1 MMTDGRKDGEG
12 DKKGR
17 SRLRSNQIIAL
28 TCFGMFAG
36 MIGLAY
42 AAVPLYRAFCQVTG
56 YGGTTRR
63 ATQGASHV
71 LDRRIEVR
79 FDANTRDGLDWDFH
93 PAQRSI
99 EMKIGE
105 TREIHYTAH
114 NKLDVPARGR
124 ALFNVTPEWTGAY
137 FNKIQCFCFS
147 DLTLKPGETRDLP
160 VVFFVDPAIVK
171 ASEAKGL
178 TTITLSYSM
187 FPIDSTKTSSVGKN
201 QISVSETGSQKETT
215 NSATHIGG

>member
-1 MMTDGRKDGEG
+1 MAEEREHNGPSGPERRRKNV
-12 DKKGR
+12 
-17 SRLRSNQIIAL
+17 SRIIAV
-28 TCFGMFAG
+28 TCFGVFVG

-56 YGGTTRR
+56 YGGTTKR
-63 ATQGASHV
+63 AEQGASHV

-79 FDANTRDGLDWDFH
+79 FDANTREGLDWDFH
-93 PAQRSI
+93 PVERSI
-99 EMKIGE
+99 EMKIGA

-114 NKLDVPARGR
+114 NRTNVQTRGR
-124 ALFNVTPEWTGAY
+124 AIFNVTPEWTGAY

-147 DLTLKPGETRDLP
+147 DLTLKPGESQDLP

-171 ASEAKGL
+171 AAEAKGL

-187 FPIDSTKTSSVGKN
+187 FPVDSTRTSSVG
-201 QISVSETGSQKETT
+201 QSEISASKTGSQKQTT

>member
-1 MMTDGRKDGEG
+1 MMADTRENNERRGPEHRK
-12 DKKGR
+12 R
-17 SRLRSNQIIAL
+17 NVSRMIAA
-28 TCFGMFAG
+28 TCFGVFVG

-42 AAVPLYRAFCQVTG
+42 AAVPLYRAFCQATG
-56 YGGTTRR
+56 YGGTTKR
-63 ATQGASHV
+63 AVQGASHV

-79 FDANTRDGLDWDFH
+79 FDANTRDGLNWDFH
-93 PAQRSI
+93 PVDRSI
-99 EMKIGE
+99 TMKIGA

-114 NKLDVPARGR
+114 NETGVATRGR
-124 ALFNVTPEWTGAY
+124 AIFNVTPEWTGAY

-147 DLTLKPGETRDLP
+147 DLTLKPGEKRDLP

-171 ASEAKGL
+171 APEAKGL

-187 FPIDSTKTSSVGKN
+187 FPIDSTKTSSVGQN
-201 QISVSETGSQKETT
+201 TIPVSATGSQKETT

>member
-1 MMTDGRKDGEG
+1 MEDGREKSELNGP
-12 DKKGR
+12 GR
-17 SRLRSNQIIAL
+17 RRKNVSRVIAV
-28 TCFGMFAG
+28 TCFGVFVG

-79 FDANTRDGLDWDFH
+79 FDANMRDGLKWDFH
-93 PAQRSI
+93 PVQRSI

-114 NKLDVPARGR
+114 NRLDVPTRGR
-124 ALFNVTPEWTGAY
+124 AIFNVTPEWTGAY

-178 TTITLSYSM
+178 TSITLSYSM
-187 FPIDSTKTSSVGKN
+187 FPIDSTKTSSVGQNK
-201 QISVSETGSQKETT
+201 ISASETGSQKQTT
-215 NSATHIGG
+215 NSANIGG

>member
-1 MMTDGRKDGEG
+1 MMAAGRKNQGLNDPGR
-12 DKKGR
+12 KKSSANR
-17 SRLRSNQIIAL
+17 IIAV

-56 YGGTTRR
+56 YDGTTRR
-63 ATQGASHV
+63 AAHGASHV
-71 LDRRIEVR
+71 LDRSIEVR
-79 FDANTRDGLDWDFH
+79 FDANMRDGLAWDFH
-93 PAQRSI
+93 PVERSI
-99 EMKIGE
+99 EMKIGA

-114 NKLDVPARGR
+114 SNLDVPSRGR
-124 ALFNVTPEWTGAY
+124 AIFNVTPEWTGAY
-137 FNKIQCFCFS
+137 FNKIECFCFS

-171 ASEAKGL
+171 AAEAKGL

-187 FPIDSTKTSSVGKN
+187 FPIDATKTSSVENRK
-201 QISVSETGSQKETT
+201 SPVSETAARETTT